1 MFSTCIMHEKCALP
15 FPGIAV
21 PQKFWRVGVG
31 SKQQRNTKKAKKIF
45 YNLFWNKFIWDLS
58 ADILNKQWHRLGLNL
73 LRNNFIA
80 LFAGHAIK

>member
-31 SKQQRNTKKAKKIF
+31 SKQQRNTKKAKK
-45 YNLFWNKFIWDLS
+45 N
-58 ADILNKQWHRLGLNL
+58 ILQPVLKQVY
-73 LRNNFIA
+73 LRFKCRY
-80 LFAGHAIK
+80 FE